1 MTEPTKIEGGKD
13 MSVKDMSVNMPVED
27 ESLNSS
33 SPDIN
38 SSRLTGEQVQRK
50 LAFLFEKKKPVHV
63 ETSSGKFYNG
73 DVVSMGSDFF
83 VIKDRKLGECFL
95 FFNEISIVDM
105 YIPTGRDFGVGDSN
119 RGWR

>member
-1 MTEPTKIEGGKD
+1 MTEPTKIEGESEGN
-13 MSVKDMSVNMPVED
+13 MSESMNVDSEDVN
-27 ESLNSS
+27 L
-33 SPDIN
+33 N

-63 ETSSGKFYNG
+63 ETASGKFYNG
-73 DVVSMGSDFF
+73 DLVNIGSDFF

-105 YIPTGRDFGVGDSN
+105 YIPTGRDFGDSSN